1 MKTLIIIIFLAT
13 IGTRSFAQDTA
24 YISRDRTTALFFK
37 SSVKIIGKTP
47 PDFEVR
53 QIENG
58 LITLKAINPDFKSV
72 KLNIQ
77 DQNTNQVYHIPVQ
90 YSYGRAGRRI
100 EVAGSRSI
108 ITVIRSP
115 VTNYAAIGN
124 QLASGKRS
132 DVVDR
137 KKIGGVKAWVNKL
150 SLANNKVF
158 FRLDIRNRSNL
169 PYDVDFIRFYIRD
182 LKTVARMAT
191 HEQEI
196 VPIYSNLNKHTTIFK
211 SKEIA
216 KVFGFHRF
224 SLSDDQALNI
234 ELYERNGNRHLYL
247 QIKQKDLDDLETINP
262 APQQPANTLVAT
274 LNKGSYERSN

>member
-1 MKTLIIIIFLAT
+1 MKTLIVIIFLAT
-13 IGTRSFAQDTA
+13 IGTVSFAQDTA
-24 YISRDRTTALFFK
+24 YISRDKTTALFFK
-37 SSVKIIGKTP
+37 SSVKVVGKTS

-58 LITLKAINPDFKSV
+58 LITLKANNPDFKSV

-77 DQNTNQVYHIPVQ
+77 DRNTNQVYHIPVK
-90 YSYGRAGRRI
+90 YSYGQAGRRI
-100 EVAGSRSI
+100 EVGGSRAV

-115 VTNYAAIGN
+115 VTNYTAIGS

-137 KKIGGVKAWVNKL
+137 KNTGGVKAWVNKL

-196 VPIYSNLNKHTTIFK
+196 VPIYLDLFKHTTILK
-211 SKEIA
+211 RKEIA

-247 QIKQKDLDDLETINP
+247 QIKQKDLDDLKTITP
-262 APQQPANTLVAT
+262 APPSAAVTLAANQ
-274 LNKGSYERSN
+274 

>member
-1 MKTLIIIIFLAT
+1 MKTLIIIIFLASVG
-13 IGTRSFAQDTA
+13 IVSYAQDTA
-24 YISRDRTTALFFK
+24 YISRDKTTALFFK
-37 SSVKIIGKTP
+37 SSVKVVGKTP
-47 PDFEVR
+47 NDFEVT
-53 QIENG
+53 QVENG

-100 EVAGSRSI
+100 EVEGNRST

-115 VTNYAAIGN
+115 VTNYAAIAN

-137 KKIGGVKAWVNKL
+137 KKTGGVKAWVNKL

-196 VPIYSNLNKHTTIFK
+196 VPIYSNLNKHTTILK

-224 SLSDDQALNI
+224 SLSEEQALNI

-247 QIKQKDLDDLETINP
+247 QIKQKDLDDLKTINP
-262 APQQPANTLVAT
+262 APQQSANTLVAS
-274 LNKGSYERSN
+274 LN